1 MHCALVDVVDSESTA
16 DWMVVYEAL
25 GPTVMQPEGA
35 EVRLAART
43 VAAKDNKAE
52 RVFIVVVRFVQRLDA
67 AAADGCCQL
76 GISVATSWLDLY
88 MAGTWPLTVRGA
100 PEAVTEVLLSRY

>member
-1 MHCALVDVVDSESTA
+1 MKMHCALVDVVDSESTA

-25 GPTVMQPEGA
+25 EPTVMHPEGA

-52 RVFIVVVRFVQRLDA
+52 SVFIVGVRLVQGLDETE
-67 AAADGCCQL
+67 ADGCRQL
-76 GISVATSWLDLY
+76 SMPIATSWLDLY
-88 MAGTWPLTVRGA
+88 MYIWLA
-100 PEAVTEVLLSRY
+100 PDP